1 VLHPAVV
8 AEQIVAQKDQAIPQ
22 EGFTPCQPAA
32 GKIPSEEAR
41 RTWLVDEG
49 SPVAFDTANARLV
62 GLNIQ
67 LVYDLEAS
75 VAELLQPVEF
85 MHKALPGHLFAFYR
99 YISGTPIEGTQGVEA
114 Q

>member
-1 VLHPAVV
+1 MSWPSGPG
-8 AEQIVAQKDQAIPQ
+8 AIPERYQ
-22 EGFTPCQPAA
+22 KRVISSGASGLSAGSMPSGGSGSTRWGPLFFT
-32 GKIPSEEAR
+32 EL
-41 RTWLVDEG
+41 T
-49 SPVAFDTANARLV
+49 AFDTANARLV

-67 LVYDLEAS
+67 LVYDLEAA